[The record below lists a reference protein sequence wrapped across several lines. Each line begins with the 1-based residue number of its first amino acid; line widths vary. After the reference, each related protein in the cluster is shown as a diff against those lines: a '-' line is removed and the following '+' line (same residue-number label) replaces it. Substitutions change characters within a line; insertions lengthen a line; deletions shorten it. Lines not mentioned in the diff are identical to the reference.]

1 MFQRI
6 LTSWLYYRVCC
17 FVLFFVAASASF
29 SGFYDKWHFR
39 EAGVSES
46 DEYASFESILDGTAY
61 RPYVYR
67 QLLPAAASLI
77 GRMVPLSIQ
86 NSWYS
91 RSVEGSDA
99 HIGGM
104 ADSSAARNKVY
115 FLRYRVIYLATFL
128 FALLAVYAMYLV
140 CKALEVPEPAAV
152 FAPVIVILLV
162 PYIMSGGG
170 YFYDYSELAFLAL
183 AVWIALRFDW
193 WWLIPV
199 AALGAWN
206 KESFLFIIPSL
217 YPMFRRRHSR
227 TGAWLGVTVLCLVC
241 GAIYYSL
248 RLRFAQN
255 PGSTVEL
262 SWHEQLQFFLSPQ
275 LLLFSLEKT
284 YGMLVVSVFT
294 VAPMALLVWT
304 VWRAWGQLPRVI
316 QQHAQIAAAINIP
329 LYLLFS
335 APGELRDMSMLY
347 IVFLMVLAVNLSNW
361 VSSSKKEETL
371 QAG

>member
-1 MFQRI
+1 MFQQI
-6 LTSWLYYRVCC
+6 LTSKLYSRVCC

-29 SGFYDKWHFR
+29 NGFYDKWHLR
-39 EAGVSES
+39 EAGVGES
-46 DEYASFESILDGTAY
+46 DEYASFESMVDGTAY

-67 QLLPAAASLI
+67 QLLPTAANLI
-77 GRMVPLSIQ
+77 SSMVPLSIV

-91 RSVEGSDA
+91 HRV
-99 HIGGM
+99 
-104 ADSSAARNKVY
+104 DSSSLQIGTMDDAAIARNRVY

-128 FALLAVYAMYLV
+128 FTLLAVCAMYLV
-140 CKALEVPEPAAV
+140 CRALDVPEPAAV

-183 AVWIALRFDW
+183 VVWIALRFDW
-193 WWLIPV
+193 WWVIPV

-206 KESFLFIIPSL
+206 KESFLFIIPTL
-217 YPMFRRRHSR
+217 YPIFRRRHPR
-227 TGAWLGVTVLCLVC
+227 AGASLGVAVLCLVC

-255 PGSTVEL
+255 PGATVEL
-262 SWHEQLQFFLSPQ
+262 SWPKQLQFFLNPQ
-275 LLLFSLEKT
+275 LLLLSLETT

-294 VAPMALLVWT
+294 VVPMVLLVWT
-304 VWRAWGQLPRVI
+304 VWRGWRHLPLVI
-316 QQHAQIAAAINIP
+316 QRHGQIAAAINIP

-347 IVFLMVLAVNLSNW
+347 IFFLMVLAVNLRNW
-361 VSSSKKEETL
+361 ISSSGQETQ